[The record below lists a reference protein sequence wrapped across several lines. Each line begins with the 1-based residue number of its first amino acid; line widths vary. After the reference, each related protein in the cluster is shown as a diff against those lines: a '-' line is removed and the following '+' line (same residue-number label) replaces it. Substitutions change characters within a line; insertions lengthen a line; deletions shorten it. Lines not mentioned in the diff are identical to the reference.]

1 MIFRAGDL
9 NKIKDLLYKYGL
21 LEGTTEKDKK
31 LVIHEKESIGNLL
44 SLLD

>member
-9 NKIKDLLYKYGL
+9 NKIKEMLNKYGL
-21 LEGTTEKDKK
+21 LEGTTEKDMK